1 MRYAQG
7 FASRIQINK
16 NLTFPLYCLS
26 VIYLTTSIFCMY
38 FFPLISKVKEDD
50 TNALFK
56 LFIGFEDYNSDNNFK
71 MIVGQI
77 PSFTIMLIL
86 FIYVQTI
93 KTRFSKKCLQINI
106 VTFNQN
112 FYFYII
118 FIIAHNIVILIRVNI
133 LKLGSGENAKIL
145 LVYVYLAYLCVDW
158 FLRPIVILILLRNNM
173 SDFFEDFD
181 CQNHTEKH
189 SFILKGLTVAPR
201 QQKFLAIRPF
211 SQNARW
217 GSSKKFLSTTAH
229 GSQNNSFSR
238 RNQKHFSNQMSVIS

>member
-7 FASRIQINK
+7 FASRIQIKK

-201 QQKFLAIRPF
+201 QQKFWPLDLFLRMLDGGRPKNF
-211 SQNARW
+211 YQPLLMAPKIIVLVDGTRSIFQT
-217 GSSKKFLSTTAH
+217 KC
-229 GSQNNSFSR
+229 Q
-238 RNQKHFSNQMSVIS
+238 